1 MAEIVIR
8 KAIQNDFSAII
19 EMPIK
24 LATHLSKSFDPTV
37 KPDWFLSDDAKEFY
51 LEFLTNPTKCIYV
64 AEEENKIIG
73 FIVGELFD
81 KTEYWYRKINCFAEL
96 DELYVDEEYRSKGV
110 GAKLMTQFKNWCK
123 EQGVDRISLE
133 VSAANVPSI
142 LFYQKH
148 LFKEQYL
155 VMETAL
161 DEKET
166 NPLSEKQ
173 ENLLTI

>member
-1 MAEIVIR
+1 MAEICIR
-8 KAIQNDFSAII
+8 KATQNDFSSII

-24 LATHLSKSFDPTV
+24 LATHLSKSYDPTV
-37 KPDWFLSDDAKEFY
+37 KPDWFLSNDAKEFY
-51 LEFLTNPTKCIYV
+51 LEFLTDKTKCIYV
-64 AEEENKIIG
+64 AEEEKKIIG

-110 GAKLMTQFKNWCK
+110 GSKLMDKFKEWCK

-133 VSAANVPSI
+133 VSSTNVPSI

-148 LFKEQYL
+148 SFKEQYV
-155 VMETAL
+155 VMEMAL
-161 DEKET
+161 EENKTEQIKEKNE
-166 NPLSEKQ
+166 
-173 ENLLTI
+173 IRV